1 MNRKILTIILAV
13 VLIASFF
20 LPLGASGSTSAFDV
34 VQLPS
39 FGNSIEAILMK
50 YLWLVMPL
58 SGIMLLIGALN
69 KETYFLGRGIWAM
82 LPLLAL
88 LMLLIGIPMMQG
100 AAIGDIFKMVTKT
113 YGIGVWLA
121 LVASLVLAIYWPRR

>member
-20 LPLGASGSTSAFDV
+20 LPMGAGGSTSAFDL
-34 VQLPS
+34 VQGPS

-50 YLWLVMPL
+50 YLWLAIPL
-58 SGIMLLIGALN
+58 SGVMLLIGALN

-100 AAIGDIFKMVTKT
+100 AAIGDVFKLITKM
-113 YGIGVWLA
+113 YGIGVWVA
-121 LVASLVLAIYWPRR
+121 LGASLVLAIYWPRR

>member
-13 VLIASFF
+13 LLIASFF
-20 LPLGASGSTSAFDV
+20 LPLGATGSTSAFDV

-69 KETYFLGRGIWAM
+69 KETYFLGRGLWAM
-82 LPLLAL
+82 LPSF
-88 LMLLIGIPMMQG
+88 GPVD
-100 AAIGDIFKMVTKT
+100 AADWYPHDAGCCD
-113 YGIGVWLA
+113 
-121 LVASLVLAIYWPRR
+121 RRYF

>member
-13 VLIASFF
+13 LLIASFF
-20 LPLGASGSTSAFDV
+20 LPMGAGGSTSAFDL
-34 VQLPS
+34 VQAPS

-69 KETYFLGRGIWAM
+69 RETYFLGRGIWAI
-82 LPLLAL
+82 LPILAL

-100 AAIGDIFKMVTKT
+100 AAIGDVFKLITKM
-113 YGIGVWLA
+113 YGIGVWVALA
-121 LVASLVLAIYWPRR
+121 ASLVLAVYWPRR

>member
-13 VLIASFF
+13 LLIASFF
-20 LPLGASGSTSAFDV
+20 LPMGAGGSTSAFDL
-34 VQLPS
+34 VQAPS

-69 KETYFLGRGIWAM
+69 RETYFLGRGIWAM
-82 LPLLAL
+82 LPILAL

-100 AAIGDIFKMVTKT
+100 AAIGDVFKLITKM
-113 YGIGVWLA
+113 YGIGVWVALA
-121 LVASLVLAIYWPRR
+121 ASLVLAVYWPRR